1 FEVSGRTYPVEI
13 RYRDLHL
20 DEENDPL
27 EIEEGIVQAVQEL
40 QREKEGDI
48 LVFLPGE
55 REILETAD
63 LLRKE
68 FRDYD
73 VLPLFSRLSQGEQ
86 NKIFVPKGRKRIVL
100 ATNVA
105 ETSITVPRIRYVIDT
120 GVARIS
126 RYSARSRLQS
136 LLIEP
141 ISQAA
146 ANQRSGRCGRVAE
159 GIAIRLCSE
168 EDFNNRP
175 EFLDPEILRT
185 HLASV
190 ILQMGHLRLG
200 NPEHFP
206 FIEMPEMRQIREGFQ
221 TLKELKAV
229 RDNGALTP
237 LGKTLAQIPIDPKF
251 GAMMIHG
258 AHQGVGH
265 ELLVLVAGL
274 SIQDPRE
281 RPLEY
286 QQQSDEKHR
295 IFRAPQSDFI
305 ALLNLW
311 AWYQGKIQDE
321 SQNQMRKVSRA
332 HFLNFMR
339 MREWFDL
346 YQQLKAV

>member
-1 FEVSGRTYPVEI
+1 ILKYILPRRPDLKLIITSATIDPEKFSNYFGGPKKAPIIEVSGRTYPVEI

-159 GIAIRLCSE
+159 GIAIRLYSE
-168 EDFNNRP
+168 E
-175 EFLDPEILRT
+175 
-185 HLASV
+185 
-190 ILQMGHLRLG
+190 
-200 NPEHFP
+200 
-206 FIEMPEMRQIREGFQ
+206 
-221 TLKELKAV
+221 
-229 RDNGALTP
+229 
-237 LGKTLAQIPIDPKF
+237 
-251 GAMMIHG
+251 
-258 AHQGVGH
+258 
-265 ELLVLVAGL
+265 
-274 SIQDPRE
+274 
-281 RPLEY
+281 
-286 QQQSDEKHR
+286 
-295 IFRAPQSDFI
+295 
-305 ALLNLW
+305 
-311 AWYQGKIQDE
+311 
-321 SQNQMRKVSRA
+321 
-332 HFLNFMR
+332 
-339 MREWFDL
+339 
-346 YQQLKAV
+346 